1 MSTEIKSIATP
12 RTVTIKEFHGTGAV
26 VIESNDPIKGLRTI
40 NVNRVEFLAA
50 VETELGVRLV
60 AADAIV
66 IDRAMIPKVLDDGP
80 YPSARS
86 VSGARSFILNPN
98 DTHESLTCD
107 IAALVALR
115 NYRTAHPAVPPV
127 SDEDVETLAGLL
139 LAEGLRS
146 VGFATV
152 ARRLLA
158 TGKVE
163 VTP

>member
-60 AADAIV
+60 AADSMV
-66 IDRAMIPKVLDDGP
+66 IEHDDWPEVKKTEYVGVYDVGGKP
-80 YPSARS
+80 HSNFQPEAARK
-86 VSGARSFILNPN
+86 L
-98 DTHESLTCD
+98 
-107 IAALVALR
+107 ALR
-115 NYRTAHPAVPPV
+115 YFALAEYLDAHPPTPPV
-127 SDEDVETLAGLL
+127 DKADIEALAQVLTDVGMDSE
-139 LAEGLRS
+139 EGPTPH
-146 VGFATV
+146 AV

-158 TGKVE
+158 TGKV
-163 VTP
+163 VVRPS